1 MPPRI
6 HRSLPNIASALT
18 PYPQSKTSPAV
29 ASKCP
34 LHGRKH
40 DLSRTFST
48 TPSQPTR
55 QRNEMWTWL
64 NGPGVV
70 FRQPLEGSTNYLGA
84 YDKSGRLIRG
94 SQSRSQERKERE
106 AQDEDDAPARE
117 GEARGSQD
125 GASANKSGRERAGRQ
140 TGIPPETKEDL
151 QPFPLNPFFRSEA
164 VLSEDLR
171 NEVFR
176 RVTEQGHTVR
186 QVSQDLSVD
195 MSRVGA
201 VVRLKTVEQDWLKKV
216 SL

>member
-1 MPPRI
+1 
-6 HRSLPNIASALT
+6 
-18 PYPQSKTSPAV
+18 
-29 ASKCP
+29 
-34 LHGRKH
+34 
-40 DLSRTFST
+40 
-48 TPSQPTR
+48 
-55 QRNEMWTWL
+55 MWNWL
-64 NGPGVV
+64 NGPGAV

-94 SQSRSQERKERE
+94 SQTRSQERKERE
-106 AQDEDDAPARE
+106 AQDEDAPAQE
-117 GEARGSQD
+117 GEAGEARD
-125 GASANKSGRERAGRQ
+125 GASAEKPGKERAGQQ

-171 NEVFR
+171 NEIFR
-176 RVTEQGHTVR
+176 RVTEQRHTVR

-216 SL
+216 SLSLYVRQIPNPTD